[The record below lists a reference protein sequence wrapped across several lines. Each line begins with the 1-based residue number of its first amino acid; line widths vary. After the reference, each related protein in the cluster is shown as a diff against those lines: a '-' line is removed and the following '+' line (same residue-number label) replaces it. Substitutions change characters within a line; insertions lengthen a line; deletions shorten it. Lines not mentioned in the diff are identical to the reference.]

1 MHSAPVKNA
10 VLCAWG
16 IEANTCLVSS
26 TDSSLI
32 ISYTVFFPIK
42 GDSGGPLVGMKNG
55 VWELYGAI
63 SWGNNGCQIN
73 IAPMGF
79 VDINGMWID

>member
-1 MHSAPVKNA
+1 M
-10 VLCAWG
+10 
-16 IEANTCLVSS
+16 
-26 TDSSLI
+26 
-32 ISYTVFFPIK
+32 K
-42 GDSGGPLVGMKNG
+42 GDSGGPLVGMNNG

-79 VDINGMWID
+79 VDVNGMWID